1 MVRILDRERAARIP
15 QESEPGGV
23 QQVENL

>member
-1 MVRILDRERAARIP
+1 MSSILDRDSAAGMP

-23 QQVENL
+23 QQVESL